1 MEIYP
6 EAEKISQ
13 LSERERQV
21 IQLIGF
27 GLKNQQ
33 IATQLCI
40 SQTTVHHHLTSIYD
54 KLGITDRLELMVF
67 ARRFG
72 LTKTPQ

>member
-1 MEIYP
+1 MEINP

-27 GLKNQQ
+27 GMKNQQ

-40 SQTTVHHHLTSIYD
+40 SQTTVNHHLTSIYH
-54 KLGITDRLELMVF
+54 KLGVTDRLELLVF
-67 ARRFG
+67 AHRFG
-72 LTKTPQ
+72 LTKIPQ